1 MKLFELNYNKSNK
14 VLKAILSEG
23 YGRVYDFDYTGDVVN
38 DPKPS
43 ALSLG
48 RFISPRRNQLMA
60 GINLNYLSPQQITRL
75 QQNLPTIL
83 KNRNLRKRARL
94 LRAMMPDI
102 FNSAY
107 RTYKRSE
114 VNNVDPNTLKFIKP
128 QPGEVEQPQKPAP
141 DYDPP
146 KPTRVDQDEQPEAE
160 EPVVDEPEQPK
171 EPVRT
176 SGSPARDLSDR
187 EKEKISE
194 PKGQSS
200 DTDLTDE
207 EEPEEPSITTPETP
221 QQTTRVGDEVED
233 ETGSENEPDEEESP

>member
-1 MKLFELNYNKSNK
+1 MKLSEINYNK
-14 VLKAILSEG
+14 LKKSYRLIIAEG
-23 YGRVYDFDYTGDVVN
+23 YGRVYNFDYTGDVVN

-48 RFISPRRNQLMA
+48 RFISPRKNQLMA

-83 KNRNLRKRARL
+83 KNRNLRKRARM

-114 VNNVDPNTLKFIKP
+114 VNNVDPKTLRFIKAE
-128 QPGEVEQPQKPAP
+128 PGSIEQPPKPAP

-146 KPTRVDQDEQPEAE
+146 KPSTVDADKQPEAE
-160 EPVVDEPEQPK
+160 EPIPDQDEEPLRKPGEQ
-171 EPVRT
+171 
-176 SGSPARDLSDR
+176 ARDLSDR
-187 EKEKISE
+187 EEDQKEKIAE
-194 PKGQSS
+194 PA
-200 DTDLTDE
+200 
-207 EEPEEPSITTPETP
+207 EEPEADEKPGASKPVTPDLPEK
-221 QQTTRVGDEVED
+221 TTRVGDELEEPE
-233 ETGSENEPDEEESP
+233 ETGSDNEPDEEI